1 MMRGLSLDRGPL
13 LPTLLLVPAAVLLG
27 GLLALPLVLG
37 VLLGFKDA
45 TIGEAGNFIGLD
57 NYRYL
62 ITDPVFRITAL
73 NTALYTLVTVV
84 FKLALGLA
92 LALIL
97 NQRFAGYRFWRSVLL
112 LPYVVPTVLS
122 AFAWWWILDPQ
133 FSFISW
139 ALVKL
144 GVLDRNVSFL
154 GNSWLAR
161 ASLMV
166 ANIWRGIPFFTVGY
180 LAGLQAIPKELHEAA
195 AIDGAGDWQIFWQI
209 TWILLLPLTTIL
221 TIFSAIFT
229 FTDFQLIWTITRG
242 GPANATHLFV
252 TLAYQR
258 AIPGGALGEGAAI
271 AGFTLPFLSLLLDD
285 AHLHQTERGAGER
298 HSQPVLGG
306 SSDAGSR
313 QVPAFLH
320 QLPAL
325 VLEHDGRR
333 VRGDRAEHLGQLLRG
348 GRPRPPALP
357 RRRRREPRD
366 LPRVP
371 DPARH
376 PLHPPRGGDA
386 QAGLVRSALVA
397 RASLFDLPHPV
408 L

>member
-1 MMRGLSLDRGPL
+1 MRRISLDRGPL
-13 LPTLLLVPAAVLLG
+13 LPTLLLLPAAVLLG
-27 GLLALPLVLG
+27 GLLAFPLVLG

-45 TIGEAGNFIGLD
+45 TIGQPGDFIGLD

-62 ITDPVFRITAL
+62 LTDPVFRIAAL

-84 FKLALGLA
+84 FKLGLGLA

-139 ALVKL
+139 ALVRVGL
-144 GVLDRNVSFL
+144 LEQNVNFL
-154 GNSWLAR
+154 GSAWLAR
-161 ASLMV
+161 GSMMV
-166 ANIWRGIPFFTVGY
+166 ANVWRGIPFFTVGY

-195 AIDGAGDWQIFWQI
+195 ALDGAGDWQIFWRI
-209 TWILLLPLTTIL
+209 TWVLLLPLTTIL

-271 AGFTLPFLSLLLDD
+271 AGVTLPFLALLAWGALD
-285 AHLHQTERGAGER
+285 ALR
-298 HSQPVLGG
+298 
-306 SSDAGSR
+306 R
-313 QVPAFLH
+313 Q
-320 QLPAL
+320 
-325 VLEHDGRR
+325 E
-333 VRGDRAEHLGQLLRG
+333 
-348 GRPRPPALP
+348 
-357 RRRRREPRD
+357 
-366 LPRVP
+366 
-371 DPARH
+371 
-376 PLHPPRGGDA
+376 
-386 QAGLVRSALVA
+386 
-397 RASLFDLPHPV
+397 
-408 L
+408 

>member
-1 MMRGLSLDRGPL
+1 VARNGHGGWLRRGGLSLDHGPL
-13 LPTLLLVPAAVLLG
+13 LPTLLLLPSAVLLG
-27 GLLALPLVLG
+27 GLLAFPLVLG

-45 TIGEAGNFIGLD
+45 TIGSEGSFIGLE

-62 ITDPVFRITAL
+62 LTDPVFRITAL
-73 NTALYTLVTVV
+73 NTALYTLVTVL

-139 ALVKL
+139 ALVKVGLL
-144 GVLDRNVSFL
+144 GQNINFL
-154 GNSWLAR
+154 GNAVLAR
-161 ASLMV
+161 GSLMV

-195 AIDGAGDWQIFWQI
+195 AIDGASAWQIFWRI
-209 TWILLLPLTTIL
+209 TWVLLLPLTTIL

-271 AGFTLPFLSLLLDD
+271 AGFTLPFLALLAWGALD
-285 AHLHQTERGAGER
+285 ALR
-298 HSQPVLGG
+298 
-306 SSDAGSR
+306 R
-313 QVPAFLH
+313 Q
-320 QLPAL
+320 
-325 VLEHDGRR
+325 E
-333 VRGDRAEHLGQLLRG
+333 
-348 GRPRPPALP
+348 
-357 RRRRREPRD
+357 
-366 LPRVP
+366 
-371 DPARH
+371 
-376 PLHPPRGGDA
+376 
-386 QAGLVRSALVA
+386 
-397 RASLFDLPHPV
+397 
-408 L
+408 

>member
-1 MMRGLSLDRGPL
+1 MREFSLDRGPL
-13 LPTLLLVPAAVLLG
+13 LPTMLLVPAAVLLG
-27 GLLALPLVLG
+27 GLLAFPLVLG

-45 TIGEAGNFIGLD
+45 TIGEAGNFIGFE

-62 ITDPVFRITAL
+62 LTDPVLRITAL

-139 ALVKL
+139 GLLKL
-144 GVLDRNVSFL
+144 GILDQHVNFL
-154 GNSWLAR
+154 GNAWLAR

-166 ANIWRGIPFFTVGY
+166 ANVWRGIPFFTVGY
-180 LAGLQAIPKELHEAA
+180 LAGLQSIPKELHEAA
-195 AIDGAGDWQIFWQI
+195 AIDGATGWRTFWEI
-209 TWILLLPLTTIL
+209 TWVLLLPLTTIL

-229 FTDFQLIWTITRG
+229 FTDFQLVWTITRG

-258 AIPGGALGEGAAI
+258 AIVGGAMSEGAAI
-271 AGFTLPFLSLLLDD
+271 AAVT
-285 AHLHQTERGAGER
+285 
-298 HSQPVLGG
+298 
-306 SSDAGSR
+306 
-313 QVPAFLH
+313 
-320 QLPAL
+320 LPAL
-325 VLEHDGRR
+325 AVLAFAAL
-333 VRGDRAEHLGQLLRG
+333 RAI
-348 GRPRPPALP
+348 
-357 RRRRREPRD
+357 RERT
-366 LPRVP
+366 
-371 DPARH
+371 
-376 PLHPPRGGDA
+376 
-386 QAGLVRSALVA
+386 
-397 RASLFDLPHPV
+397 
-408 L
+408 